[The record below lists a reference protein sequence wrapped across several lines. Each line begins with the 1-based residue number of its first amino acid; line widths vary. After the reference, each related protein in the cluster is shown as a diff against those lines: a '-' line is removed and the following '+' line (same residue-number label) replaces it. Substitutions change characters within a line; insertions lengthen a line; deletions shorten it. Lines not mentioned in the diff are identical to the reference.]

1 MTRKH
6 FVDIAQA
13 LSESKPD
20 IADDR
25 DRYLRNSVSRVRGE
39 CHEQYHLYGA
49 RFIQEELIRKA
60 FEIRLLDWNR
70 TCLEMGKALQRHNNR
85 FEMQRFLFACG
96 MDREN
101 ESQEV
106 I

>member
-1 MTRKH
+1 MTKKH

-20 IADDR
+20 MDDAC
-25 DRYLRNSVSRVRGE
+25 DWHFKHTKAVWNLKMLDQEDVVSR
-39 CHEQYHLYGA
+39 
-49 RFIQEELIRKA
+49 A
-60 FEIRLLDWNR
+60 FEMRLLDWNR
-70 TCLEMGKALQRHNNR
+70 TCVEMGKALQRHNSR

-106 I
+106 K

>member
-25 DRYLRNSVSRVRGE
+25 DWHFKHKPAVWALNMLDRE
-39 CHEQYHLYGA
+39 D
-49 RFIQEELIRKA
+49 LIRRV
-60 FEIRLLDWNR
+60 FEMRLLDWNR

>member
-6 FVDIAQA
+6 FVDIAEA
-13 LSESKPD
+13 LSESRPHM
-20 IADDR
+20 DDFAHV
-25 DRYLRNSVSRVRGE
+25 NARGV
-39 CHEQYHLYGA
+39 
-49 RFIQEELIRKA
+49 FDM
-60 FEIRLLDWNR
+60 RLLDWNR
-70 TCLEMGKALQRHNNR
+70 ICLEMGKALQRHNNR

-106 I
+106 K